1 MTASKAD
8 LWTTWLDNT
17 LFEDIRDTSRP
28 DPVPFLTAV
37 DGELA
42 TTNALDRYR
51 YGKNDG
57 EYLYLLYLADE
68 PINTASDITPVY
80 VGESRNIGSRIYQ
93 HYKKSMK
100 LSRLTTGKTTVRG
113 EASRNTTTS
122 RRFERRLTYSSMSG
136 FWTSRRSVRVH
147 TVWRPIVRS

>member
-68 PINTASDITPVY
+68 PINTASDITPYTSVNP
-80 VGESRNIGSRIYQ
+80 GILGLESTS
-93 HYKKSMK
+93 
-100 LSRLTTGKTTVRG
+100 TTKNR
-113 EASRNTTTS
+113 
-122 RRFERRLTYSSMSG
+122 
-136 FWTSRRSVRVH
+136 
-147 TVWRPIVRS
+147 

>member
-17 LFEDIRDTSRP
+17 LLEDIRDPSRP

-37 DGELA
+37 DGGFA

-57 EYLYLLYLADE
+57 EYLYFIYLADE
-68 PINTASDITPVY
+68 PINIHVVNRRDTSVD
-80 VGESRNIGSRIYQ
+80 ESGVWWF
-93 HYKKSMK
+93 
-100 LSRLTTGKTTVRG
+100 KTLFRC
-113 EASRNTTTS
+113 EA
-122 RRFERRLTYSSMSG
+122 
-136 FWTSRRSVRVH
+136 V
-147 TVWRPIVRS
+147 